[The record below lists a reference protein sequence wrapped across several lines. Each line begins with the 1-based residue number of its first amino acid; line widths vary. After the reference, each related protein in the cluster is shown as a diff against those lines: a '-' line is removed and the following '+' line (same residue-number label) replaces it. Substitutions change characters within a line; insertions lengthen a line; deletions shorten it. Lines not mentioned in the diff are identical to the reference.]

1 MIQSGAGNVYL
12 AGGVESI
19 SRAPWKLKRPQSV
32 YETEFP
38 QFFERA
44 PFAPEG
50 QDPSMIEA
58 AENVARK
65 YGISRV
71 MQDKFAY
78 RSHQLTQGNYDNG
91 NISRKY
97 CLLKLK
103 GYRLIEMK
111 VLSLV

>member
-1 MIQSGAGNVYL
+1 
-12 AGGVESI
+12 
-19 SRAPWKLKRPQSV
+19 
-32 YETEFP
+32 
-38 QFFERA
+38 
-44 PFAPEG
+44 
-50 QDPSMIEA
+50 MIEA

-91 NISRKY
+91 NISREILPIKV
-97 CLLKLK
+97 K

>member
-1 MIQSGAGNVYL
+1 
-12 AGGVESI
+12 
-19 SRAPWKLKRPQSV
+19 
-32 YETEFP
+32 
-38 QFFERA
+38 
-44 PFAPEG
+44 
-50 QDPSMIEA
+50 MIEA

-78 RSHQLTQGNYDNG
+78 RSHQLTQYHYDNG
-91 NISRKY
+91 NISEKY

-103 GYRLIEMK
+103 EYRLIEMK